1 MRFAACCLTTGTKM
15 IKILPVRDLKNPNGS
30 TGNNKEF
37 DILPMALPVID
48 ELPEESVRKRMLAN
62 KGIADSLVPCNGK
75 SVSAAWTRAC
85 KVLRIKDLR
94 FHDLRH
100 EAATRMAEDGFTIPQ
115 MQRVTLHDGWN
126 SLQRYVSVRKR
137 STRLDF
143 KEAMMQAQSDIKS
156 GK

>member
-1 MRFAACCLTTGTKM
+1 
-15 IKILPVRDLKNPNGS
+15 
-30 TGNNKEF
+30 
-37 DILPMALPVID
+37 
-48 ELPEESVRKRMLAN
+48 
-62 KGIADSLVPCNGK
+62 
-75 SVSAAWTRAC
+75 
-85 KVLRIKDLR
+85 
-94 FHDLRH
+94 
-100 EAATRMAEDGFTIPQ
+100 MAEDGFTIPQ

>member
-1 MRFAACCLTTGTKM
+1 
-15 IKILPVRDLKNPNGS
+15 
-30 TGNNKEF
+30 
-37 DILPMALPVID
+37 
-48 ELPEESVRKRMLAN
+48 MLAN